1 MLKEVISELQCWR
14 TCNFHNTGGH
24 GAVRIVAQDSQPRI
38 TGIGVEGGLEG
49 KPRGKVWMQQ
59 GATVV
64 QCNKVGALFHLRESM
79 GIRLVQ
85 VLLMPRGRPF
95 SKCSLI

>member
-1 MLKEVISELQCWR
+1 MTKYLKHSEALTLLKEVISELQCWR

-59 GATVV
+59 V
-64 QCNKVGALFHLRESM
+64 
-79 GIRLVQ
+79 RL
-85 VLLMPRGRPF
+85 
-95 SKCSLI
+95 